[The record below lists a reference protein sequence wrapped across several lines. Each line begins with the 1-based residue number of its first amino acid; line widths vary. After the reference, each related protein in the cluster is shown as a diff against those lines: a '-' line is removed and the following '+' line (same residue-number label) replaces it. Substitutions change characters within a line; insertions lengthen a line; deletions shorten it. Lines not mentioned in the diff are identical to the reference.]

1 MSFKRIKTKNV
12 NYINQMTM
20 KIKGGLDVSKE
31 QAEDIAKTS
40 NTKVKWEDLRFSEK
54 AKLFSYWTIIIVACN
69 IL

>member
-1 MSFKRIKTKNV
+1 
-12 NYINQMTM
+12 MTN
-20 KIKGGLDVSKE
+20 KVKGGIDVSKE

-40 NTKVKWEDLRFSEK
+40 STKIKWEDLRFSEK